1 MCMLLLF
8 STLNPLGSV
17 FETSPGC
24 ENAFGFRPGIL
35 QTAQSVAATSNV
47 SDIVAHPHQYCDPMN
62 LVISLGGME
71 NPLRTHDFS
80 NRRFSGGGHWGTC
93 SALFSSSTVGETTSL
108 NLKFRMFARLFLIA
122 AANSR
127 YNRLYGWGFYYGV
140 FGLFFNVLSITDLS
154 RDLRYCPPVLSLQG
168 TLYGGLE
175 RVLEDKPFVEVE
187 AILNDRESLVGIHF
201 NPTPPP
207 TPLSSDTIANATSVL
222 MQDTAVTTGQWVIP
236 QVTLY
241 GLIQRQCQ
249 KQKQNYEEEDKRFTS
264 CSTTYANS
272 IGILKQSGF
281 IEIGAKTGL
290 PLPANVTK
298 EVLHKLYS
306 CQENSIRTANGD
318 YVAPYGDY
326 VARGARNTGETLPAK
341 NIIQAETTLNHS
353 YSCTNKTGFD
363 RFGSKKI
370 EITNTSLFVHNG
382 GVPLTFNTMDTYW
395 RRVLSSTFSLLS
407 FIMWPVPIP
416 LKVNNVPLDIGGEAV
431 RSDPRT
437 LAELL
442 DDSYN
447 TQSNY
452 AIRNGGYWKVV
463 NWVNYLS
470 LYIEFFLVL
479 WVLVKGILRSSP
491 TARIWLKKSMD
502 KTEKLVRTGSN
513 LSQKLSDKF
522 NPKTIGENDK
532 KHPQIKY
539 YGLPTRL
546 KAAVIL
552 SVFMCAGIAWRIGGM
567 WSHLLEGVT
576 EMRST
581 YENTV
586 KKPWDTLKPLLNVQN
601 LTAMGKDYFQNNSA
615 AYLTAVENAVAQ
627 YSGAVTVNGKNLD
640 DLLSATKIT
649 PFQLLTGSAGAS
661 NSGTTGLQKV
671 LLTNLP
677 TSTVDVQEWV
687 ANYMSTDL
695 QSVVK
700 NSSSVNTTI
709 LNYFIPMSTRQSYL
723 AAKSVVGPCARH
735 IVNGAEDLLVQ
746 TTYGF
751 GDRVLQEVINDPTS
765 TLLFE
770 MSTTDR
776 NTLLRKAVTHATAD
790 SFEQCPTSLGTSMT
804 DFAQCLANSTVETVL
819 EVDPS
824 DSDADFDYVQLLAIE
839 DITGGACDNSTQ
851 RTLLGPP
858 YTTVGAWPCGSI
870 ASTQAEMI
878 SSLAASFRAVYNSG
892 DLQKAKQICQNME
905 NRFQNV
911 VLQYGVDYLTD
922 WEQLLTAQ
930 LEILVNSEST
940 KKLLS
945 RIPGID
951 TKQFRNFLLTTDSKD
966 GSVRLG
972 PMIQYV
978 RDLVLEQDYTE
989 KIKNLAQVNVD
1000 TSALDVALRKNAAR
1014 VDEDLKQ
1021 LHRVVDLTFN
1031 ALVSGCRAG
1040 IAITVVALLGLLFM
1054 MSLFTMNVYT
1064 LGYFQHETILK
1075 LFHPTKGYVPALKK
1089 IVNRTVKETDDID
1102 HDIDSF
1108 QLVDLFAL
1116 MGREP
1121 TRKETA
1127 LLNGLNNARQRL
1139 HHDIDGDGII
1149 DEEEIKIG
1157 KQGVAEANKLIQ
1169 IHIAESLQYRTVLS
1183 SPSFLAT
1190 YLYMQMFSFLIYFAL
1205 LFVILVL
1212 PFQELFWIT
1221 IGKYYTV
1228 WLSILVIIVVKSI
1241 VHKFL
1246 VKRLEMDEG
1255 Q

>member
-1 MCMLLLF
+1 M
-8 STLNPLGSV
+8 S
-17 FETSPGC
+17 
-24 ENAFGFRPGIL
+24 
-35 QTAQSVAATSNV
+35 
-47 SDIVAHPHQYCDPMN
+47 

-71 NPLRTHDFS
+71 NPLRTTDFS
-80 NRRFSGGGHWGTC
+80 NTQFSSMFSGGGHWGTC
-93 SALFSSSTVGETTSL
+93 SALFSSSTVGDQTSL
-108 NLKFRMFARLFLIA
+108 NQKLRMFSRLFLIA
-122 AANSR
+122 SANSR
-127 YNRLYGWGFYYGV
+127 YNRLYGWGTWYAV
-140 FGLFFNVLSITDLS
+140 FGLFFNVMSMHDLEL
-154 RDLRYCPPVLSLQG
+154 DLRYCPPDLSL
-168 TLYGGLE
+168 TNSLHGGLE
-175 RVLEDKPFVEVE
+175 RVLEDTPFDSVE
-187 AILNDRESLVGIHF
+187 AIRNDRGSLVGF
-201 NPTPPP
+201 QTNLAPTPI
-207 TPLSSDTIANATSVL
+207 PLSSGTIANATSML
-222 MQDTAVTTGQWVIP
+222 MQDTSVTTGQWVIP
-236 QVTLY
+236 QVALY

-249 KQKQNYEEEDKRFTS
+249 QQKKNYHDQDKRFMS
-264 CSTTYANS
+264 CSMTYANS
-272 IGILKQSGF
+272 IDILKQTGF
-281 IEIGAKTGL
+281 IEMGAKTGL

-298 EVLHKLYS
+298 DTLHKLYS
-306 CQENSIRTANGD
+306 CQKNSIRTA
-318 YVAPYGDY
+318 YGDY
-326 VARGARNTGETLPAK
+326 VARWVGGNDIDRFSVPGETLSAK
-341 NIIQAETTLNHS
+341 NIIQAETTLNYS
-353 YSCTNKTGFD
+353 YSCTNKTNLGASSD
-363 RFGSKKI
+363 NYYVEAPDGNYIEAPDNYI

-395 RRVLSSTFSLLS
+395 RKDHISTISLLS
-407 FIMWPVPIP
+407 KIMWPVPTLP
-416 LKVNNVPLDIGGEAV
+416 LTTAVSFPAKAREV
-431 RSDPRT
+431 RSNPRT
-437 LAELL
+437 LAELV
-442 DDSYN
+442 DDAFD
-447 TQSNY
+447 TQSVY
-452 AIRNGGYWKVV
+452 ASRNGGYWKIV

-470 LYIEFFLVL
+470 LYIEFLLVV
-479 WVLVKGILRSSP
+479 WILVKGILRSSP
-491 TARIWLKKSMD
+491 TARIWLEKSMD
-502 KTEKLVRTGSN
+502 QTEKMVRKDSG
-513 LSQKLSDKF
+513 LSKKLSHKL
-522 NPKTIGENDK
+522 NAKNIGKNDK
-532 KHPQIKY
+532 KTPIHY
-539 YGLPTRL
+539 LGLPTRL

-552 SVFMCAGIAWRIGGM
+552 SVFMCVGIAWRIGGM

-576 EMRST
+576 DMRST

-601 LTAMGKDYFQNNSA
+601 LTAMGKDYVQNNSA

-627 YSGAVTVNGKNLD
+627 YSGTVTVNGKNLN
-640 DLLSATKIT
+640 DLLAATKNT
-649 PFQLLTGSAGAS
+649 PFQLLTGSVGAS

-677 TSTVDVQEWV
+677 TSTVDVQQWV
-687 ANYMSTDL
+687 TDYVSTNL
-695 QSVVK
+695 QSAVK
-700 NSSSVNTTI
+700 NSSTVNTTI

-723 AAKSVVGPCARH
+723 AAKSVIGPCTLH

-751 GDRVLQEVINDPTS
+751 GARVLQEVINDPTS

-776 NTLLRKAVTHATAD
+776 NTLLTKAVTQATAD
-790 SFEQCPTSLGTSMT
+790 SFEQCPASLDTSMT
-804 DFAQCLANSTVETVL
+804 DFAQCLANSTIETL
-819 EVDPS
+819 LGVDPS
-824 DSDADFDYVQLLAIE
+824 DSDADFDYVQLLTIE
-839 DITGGACDNSTQ
+839 DVTGGACDNSTQ
-851 RTLLGPP
+851 RTLLGTP
-858 YTTVGAWPCGSI
+858 YTTIGAWPCGSI
-870 ASTQAEMI
+870 ASTQAELI
-878 SSLAASFRAVYNSG
+878 SSLAVSFHAVYNSV

-905 NRFQNV
+905 TRFQNV
-911 VLQYGVDYLTD
+911 VLQYGVDYLGD

-930 LEILVNSEST
+930 LEIVINSEST

-951 TKQFRNFLLTTDSKD
+951 TEQFRNFLLTTDAKD

-989 KIKNLAQVNVD
+989 KAKNLASANSVHVD

-1014 VDEDLKQ
+1014 IDEDLKQ
-1021 LHRVVDLTFN
+1021 LHRIVELTFN

-1040 IAITVVALLGLLFM
+1040 IGITVVALLGLLFM

-1064 LGYFQHETILK
+1064 LGYFQHETIVK

-1089 IVNRTVKETDDID
+1089 IVNRTVEETDGID
-1102 HDIDSF
+1102 TDIDSF

-1139 HHDIDGDGII
+1139 NHDVDGDGIL
-1149 DEEEIKIG
+1149 DEEEIRIG
-1157 KQGVAEANKLIQ
+1157 KQGVTGANKLIQ

-1190 YLYMQMFSFLIYFAL
+1190 YLYMQMFGFLIYFAL

-1228 WLSILVIIVVKSI
+1228 WGPILTIIVIKSI
-1241 VHKFL
+1241 VQKLL
-1246 VKRLEMDEG
+1246 VKRLEMDKG